1 VKSRRP
7 NIAQIGL
14 LCLLTVIGWGQSS
27 DKFGYFLTG
36 RNTFARVPFEL
47 HSNLIIVPVTVNNS
61 DTLRFVLDTGVSTTI
76 ITDPEALASQKLKF
90 TRQVKLVGAG
100 DGLSLT
106 ASVTIGNT
114 LKMGKMMATFQNLV
128 VLESDILKL
137 SEVVGTPIHG
147 IFGYEV
153 FNNFVVTI
161 DFLNKELLLYS
172 PKNYKYRP
180 YKGDKYPIVIEETKP
195 YTNIMALVENGKTLP
210 LKVMIDTGA
219 GHALLLD
226 KFDNQQIKLPEK
238 TIRTQLGRGLNGTIS
253 GSMGRIEKVKFG
265 KYMLNNL
272 IASYPDS
279 LSFGMKLSVNTA
291 RQGNIGCELL
301 RRFRV
306 TFNYA
311 EQYMVLKPIRALMKE
326 AFEHDMSGLEIRA
339 KGDKNKNRKYV
350 IDNVTEGSP
359 AWQAGLEENDE
370 LIFINDQLTNDMT
383 ISDMYRI
390 LQKGN
395 GKEVSFFV
403 RRNGQIQYIKF
414 RLKRM
419 I

>member
-1 VKSRRP
+1 
-7 NIAQIGL
+7 
-14 LCLLTVIGWGQSS
+14 
-27 DKFGYFLTG
+27 
-36 RNTFARVPFEL
+36 
-47 HSNLIIVPVTVNNS
+47 
-61 DTLRFVLDTGVSTTI
+61 
-76 ITDPEALASQKLKF
+76 
-90 TRQVKLVGAG
+90 
-100 DGLSLT
+100 
-106 ASVTIGNT
+106 
-114 LKMGKMMATFQNLV
+114 MATFQNMV
-128 VLESDILKL
+128 VLEDDILKL

-161 DFLNKELLLYS
+161 DFLNKELLLY
-172 PKNYKYRP
+172 PPQNYKYRP

-195 YTNIMALVENGKTLP
+195 YTNIMALVEDNKTIP

-238 TIRTQLGRGLNGTIS
+238 TIRTQLGRGLNGTIG
-253 GSMGRIEKVKFG
+253 GSMGRIKKIKFG
-265 KYMLNNL
+265 KHLLNNL

-279 LSFGMKLSVNTA
+279 LSFGMKLSVNTE

-311 EQYMVLKPIRALMKE
+311 EQYMVLKPIRSLMKE

-339 KGDKNKNRKYV
+339 KGDKDKSRRYV
-350 IDNVTEGSP
+350 IDNVTTGSP
-359 AWQAGLEENDE
+359 AWEAGLQENDE
-370 LIFINDQLTNDMT
+370 LIFIDNRLTNELS

-390 LQKGN
+390 LQKGD
-395 GKEVSFFV
+395 GREVSFFV
-403 RRNGQIQYIKF
+403 RRSGQVLYVK
-414 RLKRM
+414 LKLRRM

>member
-1 VKSRRP
+1 
-7 NIAQIGL
+7 
-14 LCLLTVIGWGQSS
+14 LTILGWGQSS

-36 RNTFARVPFEL
+36 RSTFARIPFEL
-47 HSNLIIVPVTVNNS
+47 HSNLIVVPVTVNQS

-76 ITDPEALASQKLKF
+76 ITDPAALANQKLKF

-100 DGLSLT
+100 EGLSLT
-106 ASVTIGNT
+106 ASVSTGNT
-114 LKMGKMMATFQNLV
+114 LKMGRMMATFQNLV
-128 VLESDILKL
+128 VLEDDILKL

-147 IFGYEV
+147 IFGYEI

-172 PKNYKYRP
+172 PKSYTYRP
-180 YKGDKYPIVIEETKP
+180 YKGDKYPIVIEDTKP
-195 YTNIMALVENGKTLP
+195 YTNIMALVESGKTLP

-238 TIRTQLGRGLNGTIS
+238 TIRTQLGRGLNGTIN
-253 GSMGRIEKVKFG
+253 GSMGRIEKIKFG
-265 KYMLNNL
+265 KHILNNL

-279 LSFGMKLSVNTA
+279 LSFGMKLSINTE

-306 TFNYA
+306 TFNYN
-311 EQYMVLKPIRALMKE
+311 EQYIVLKPIRSLMKE
-326 AFEHDMSGLEIRA
+326 AFEHDMSGVEIRA
-339 KGDKNKNRKYV
+339 KGDKDKNRKYI

-359 AWQAGLEENDE
+359 AWEAGLQENDE
-370 LIFINDQLTNDMT
+370 LIFINDQLTNDLS
-383 ISDMYRI
+383 ISDMYRL

-414 RLKRM
+414 KLRRM

>member
-1 VKSRRP
+1 M
-7 NIAQIGL
+7 AQIL
-14 LCLLTVIGWGQSS
+14 SLCLLTILGWGQGS
-27 DKFGYFLTG
+27 DRFGYFLTG
-36 RNTFARVPFEL
+36 RSSFARIPFEL
-47 HSNLIIVPVTVNNS
+47 HSNLIIVPVTVNQS

-76 ITDPEALASQKLKF
+76 ITDPAAIANQKLKF

-100 DGLSLT
+100 DGQSLM
-106 ASVTIGNT
+106 ASVSTGNT
-114 LKMGKMMATFQNLV
+114 LKMGRMMATFQNLV

-172 PKNYKYRP
+172 PQSYKYRP

-238 TIRTQLGRGLNGTIS
+238 TIRTQLGRGLNGIIS
-253 GSMGRIEKVKFG
+253 GSMGRIAKVRFG
-265 KYMLNNL
+265 KHTLNNL

-279 LSFGMKLSVNTA
+279 LSFGMKLSINTE

-306 TFNYA
+306 TFNYG
-311 EQYMVLKPIRALMKE
+311 EQYMVLKPIRSLMKE
-326 AFEHDMSGLEIRA
+326 AFEHDMSGIEIRA
-339 KGDKNKNRKYV
+339 KGDKDKNRKYI

-359 AWQAGLEENDE
+359 AWQAGLEEDDE
-370 LIFINDQLTNDMT
+370 LIFINDQLTNDLT
-383 ISDMYRI
+383 ISDMYRL

-403 RRNGQIQYIKF
+403 RRNGQIQYVKF
-414 RLKRM
+414 KLKRM